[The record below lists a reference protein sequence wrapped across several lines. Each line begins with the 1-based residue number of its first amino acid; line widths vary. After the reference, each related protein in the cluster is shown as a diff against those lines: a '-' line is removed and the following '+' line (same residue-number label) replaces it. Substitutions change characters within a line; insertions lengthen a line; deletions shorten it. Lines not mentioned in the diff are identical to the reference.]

1 MRVLMIEDE
10 LDLANALG
18 DALTKHNIVID
29 HVDNLADAREATR
42 INTYDAILLD
52 RQLTDGEGLQLIP
65 KLRAAGIETPIIVLT
80 AHNDHEGRIRGL
92 DLGADDY
99 MGKPFVVEEL
109 IARLRAVLRRQPHLA
124 SDVITVGHLSF
135 EVGHMEPTVH
145 GKPLLLPRRE
155 LLVLAALMKR
165 VGRTV
170 TREGLDNAVYNFD
183 AEIQSNALD
192 SHVSR
197 LRKKLTDLN
206 AGVAIHTIRGVG
218 YLLKAAE

>member
-1 MRVLMIEDE
+1 M
-10 LDLANALG
+10 ASALG
-18 DALTKHNIVID
+18 DALSRHNIVID
-29 HVDNLADAREATR
+29 HVTTLVDAREAVHL
-42 INTYDAILLD
+42 NAYDAILLD
-52 RQLTDGEGLQLIP
+52 RQLTDGEGLSLIP
-65 KLRAAGIETPIIVLT
+65 EFRAASIDTPIIVLT

-109 IARLRAVLRRQPHLA
+109 IARLRAVLRRQPLLTP
-124 SDVITVGHLSF
+124 DIITAGRLSF
-135 EVGHMEPTVH
+135 EVSHMEPVVD

-165 VGRTV
+165 IGRTV
-170 TREGLDNAVYNFD
+170 TREALANAVYSFD

-197 LRKKLTDLN
+197 LRKKLADLD

-218 YLLKAAE
+218 YLMKAAE